1 MRFHGS
7 IRRILFQIFV
17 IPLNYHQ
24 MKRVAIKFALI
35 LILFAAALPARAVEL
50 RVTAK
55 ALEHT
60 LIQQLFNG
68 DQNRYYMRGDA
79 KSACY
84 VYAQDPRV
92 SFKDDRVI
100 VHVKTHARVGTDVA
114 GKCIGVS
121 LNPEADVSVLPDA
134 EGESIGF
141 RDARIEK
148 LSESRELNFLLT
160 PFLSR
165 KLPQAMKVNAAD
177 LLRQLLTKSA
187 ATTGYTLTLD
197 SLKVHSMI
205 VDNSILAP
213 ALVVDVD
220 GNISVDQG
228 PLPLLP

>member
-1 MRFHGS
+1 
-7 IRRILFQIFV
+7 
-17 IPLNYHQ
+17 
-24 MKRVAIKFALI
+24 MKRAAINFALI
-35 LILFAAALPARAVEL
+35 LALLMVCAPARAVEL

-60 LIQQLFNG
+60 LLQQLFTG

-79 KSACY
+79 NSACY

-100 VHVKTHARVGTDVA
+100 IHVHTHAKIGTNVG

-121 LNPEADVSVLPDA
+121 LSPEADVSVIPDA

-148 LSESRELNFLLT
+148 LSGNRELDFLLT
-160 PFLSR
+160 PFLQR
-165 KLPQAMKVNAAD
+165 KLPSAMKVNAAD

-187 ATTGYTLTLD
+187 ATTGYALTLD
-197 SLKVHSMI
+197 SLKIHSMI

-213 ALVVDVD
+213 ALVVDID

-228 PLPLLP
+228 PVPMLPVVP